1 MEPQF
6 KIHQY
11 TELYSQKPIHFQIT
25 EMNKSIMIWVGRPQD
40 GLSDLSVAMPS
51 INKNTH
57 PPASN
62 LITQDMSDVSV
73 DLSRPLRYGQQ
84 FIISV
89 NIPSDDQM
97 MMAFVEKKITSFL
110 KDIIIN

>member
-51 INKNTH
+51 INKV
-57 PPASN
+57 S
-62 LITQDMSDVSV
+62 SVCVRVSV
-73 DLSRPLRYGQQ
+73 LRGIWCLRNTSDELEHASTSIQFDHSRHVGRQCGSQPTFR
-84 FIISV
+84 
-89 NIPSDDQM
+89 
-97 MMAFVEKKITSFL
+97 
-110 KDIIIN
+110 